1 VASMRRAMNSFSG
14 GNLVDDVTMMALR
27 VGRVGR
33 GGARDRRV
41 AARDQRVRQ
50 RA

>member
-1 VASMRRAMNSFSG
+1 MRRAMNSFSG

-27 VGRVGR
+27 VGRVSH
-33 GGARDRRV
+33 GGARDRDRR
-41 AARDQRVRQ
+41 AASRDQRARQ